1 VTNDAAKI
9 AELAVQAQTPHQ
21 IAADLLLVPS
31 EDGSTKVIDLRDYN
45 ESPRRKVGSRT
56 VRDVRSF
63 LTYLKK
69 HREDN
74 TELWADE
81 PNSKIVAVIDAHEK
95 AGLDAGHEGHRIT
108 LDLAQTPEWKTWM
121 KSNGVKMTQA
131 EFAEFIEA
139 NAADI
144 TVPDPATF
152 LEIAQT
158 LLGSVNADW
167 QSAHRLA
174 NGQIDFGY
182 KETVTARAGQQG
194 ELQIPADFTIA
205 VRPYLGS
212 HRYSLKAHF
221 RYRINQGNVTLPAR
235 PPRGRA
241 RVRVQGHGRG
251 PAVRPARREHR
262 PRRRQGQPS
271 RRPAGTPRRD
281 AGALRSPGRRA
292 PLTHPAPPGAPPTR
306 RGPFPPTRKVP

>member
-1 VTNDAAKI
+1 MTNDAAKI
-9 AELAVQAQTPHQ
+9 AELATQAQTPHQ
-21 IAADLLLVPS
+21 IADDLLLVPA

-63 LTYLKK
+63 LTYLDK
-69 HREDN
+69 HLETS

-81 PNSKIVAVIDAHEK
+81 PNSKIVAVIDAHAE
-95 AGLDAGHEGHRIT
+95 AGENAGHEGHRIT

-139 NAADI
+139 NATDI

-221 RYRINQGNVTLPAR
+221 RYRITQGSVTLFYQLDRPEAVLESAFKDTVEGLQYGLPEESIDLDGDKGDRLVIQPAL
-235 PPRGRA
+235 PGVTPVLFGLP
-241 RVRVQGHGRG
+241 GE
-251 PAVRPARREHR
+251 ARR
-262 PRRRQGQPS
+262 
-271 RRPAGTPRRD
+271 
-281 AGALRSPGRRA
+281 
-292 PLTHPAPPGAPPTR
+292 
-306 RGPFPPTRKVP
+306 